1 MTTILVSE
9 TAPINVEFN
18 VTAYQEIILSTF
30 SAFQSVS
37 ITLISVAI
45 LMQIVS
51 LIFALRKGDSR
62 AGERSLD
69 HLYKAI
75 IYIFFMTFYTAW
87 IVPYT
92 SFAILIEE
100 VYTPSVDKGY
110 RESFLD
116 KTFDKLNGALNE
128 DSLLRADGLKGWE
141 ITAGKKLGIIRKFQ
155 ISKAK
160 KNALN
165 KQLTGGVGSD
175 GDPWYDVLSSQLV
188 GGIGSIAAY
197 TVMPL
202 VRDISIVL
210 INIMTLLV
218 TAFFPL
224 AFVYSSIPKMEDT
237 VIPIFMLIIGIRLW
251 GVILWGLDQ
260 LQFVFD
266 QVYELKLDGDANFR
280 TIYPWV
286 FIGLYIFI
294 PKVLEVFWP
303 SRASNLTSAVSVGVT
318 YMMNAA
324 KTALTKGMS
333 SLSGSM

>member
-1 MTTILVSE
+1 MKTIFLSIDPNAQV
-9 TAPINVEFN
+9 TLFKT
-18 VTAYQEIILSTF
+18 TAYQELILTTF
-30 SAFQSVS
+30 SAFQQIS
-37 ITLISVAI
+37 IVLISIAI
-45 LMQIVS
+45 LMQIIS
-51 LIFALRKGDSR
+51 IIFALRKGDSR
-62 AGERSLD
+62 AGERALD

-75 IYIFFMTFYTAW
+75 IYIFFVTFYTSW

-92 SFAILIEE
+92 KFAILIEE
-100 VYTPSVDKGY
+100 VYTPIDDGY
-110 RESFLD
+110 RKNFLD
-116 KTFDKLNGALNE
+116 NTFKKLNGEVNA
-128 DSLLRADGLKGWE
+128 DSLLRASGLKDWE
-141 ITAGKKLGIIRKFQ
+141 IAAGKKVDIIRNFQ

-160 KNALN
+160 TNALN
-165 KQLTGGVGSD
+165 KQLTGGGGSD
-175 GDPWYDVLSSQLV
+175 GDPWYDVITSQAI
-188 GGIGSIAAY
+188 GGIGAIAAY

-224 AFVYSSIPKMEDT
+224 AFVYSSIPRMEDT

-260 LQFVFD
+260 LQFIFD
-266 QVYELKLDGDANFR
+266 EAYKLKFDGDANFR
-280 TIYPWV
+280 LIYPWV

-303 SRASNLTSAVSVGVT
+303 SRASSLTTAVSVGVT
-318 YMMNAA
+318 YLMNAA